1 MSLEE
6 CKNKIRKEVEEYLEN
21 KIGEKLKE
29 LDNDEMVNDVSD
41 ILKKYIEFDI
51 SGNVKIKQQGVY
63 PAIEV
68 VLKEV
73 VK

>member
-1 MSLEE
+1 MILQE

-21 KIGEKLKE
+21 KIGQKLKE
-29 LDNDEMVNDVSD
+29 LDKDEMANDVSY
-41 ILKKYIEFDI
+41 ILKKYIEFNI
-51 SGNVKIKQQGVY
+51 SGNVKIIQQGIY

-73 VK
+73 EK

>member
-21 KIGEKLKE
+21 KIGEKLKD
-29 LDNDEMVNDVSD
+29 LDKCEMENDVSD
-41 ILKKYIEFDI
+41 ILKKYIEFNI
-51 SGNVKIKQQGVY
+51 SGNVKIKQEGIY

-73 VK
+73 EK